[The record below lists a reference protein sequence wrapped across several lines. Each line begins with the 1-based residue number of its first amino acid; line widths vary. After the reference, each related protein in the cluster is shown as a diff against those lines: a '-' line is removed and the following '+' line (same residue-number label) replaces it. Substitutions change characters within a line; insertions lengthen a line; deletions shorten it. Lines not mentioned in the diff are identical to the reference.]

1 MWIRLKLVSSE
12 GVSQQT
18 PQILGFWKEVLRQI
32 IHEVW
37 CMHAYYC
44 TNIYIYIYICIY
56 GYVYIYIYRYT
67 HIYIYTDNYI
77 DYTQYIYIYI
87 YICYTYTPHRQVPTL
102 LAFVV
107 HLVPIATFRY
117 ARAAPGAPR
126 NHHLASMGVAR
137 VGTSNL
143 GSWNGYWM
151 AVKMRNIQKK
161 H

>member
-1 MWIRLKLVSSE
+1 MKYDA
-12 GVSQQT
+12 
-18 PQILGFWKEVLRQI
+18 
-32 IHEVW
+32 
-37 CMHAYYC
+37 CMHI
-44 TNIYIYIYICIY
+44 TVQIYIYVCIY

-77 DYTQYIYIYI
+77 DYTQ

-143 GSWNGYWM
+143 GS
-151 AVKMRNIQKK
+151 
-161 H
+161 

>member
-12 GVSQQT
+12 GCLPTNPPNPWLLKRSSKT
-18 PQILGFWKEVLRQI
+18 NNTWSM
-32 IHEVW
+32 
-37 CMHAYYC
+37 MHACILLYK
-44 TNIYIYIYICIY
+44 YIYICM
-56 GYVYIYIYRYT
+56 YIWICVYIYRYT

-77 DYTQYIYIYI
+77 DYTQYI